1 MQHYPRQRLC
11 RHCRAATPA
20 TPTLTPIPLHHV
32 PRRSVAHAAKDN
44 GGVCTFPYCGCW
56 TDFNAPCLQVS
67 APVVSGDTYSFTISS
82 TCTAPMRHGCPQDLN
97 KVEFNTCEC
106 AAMAGARFRMSPNV
120 QCMLCPG
127 LATDAPSLAALTRCT
142 VASCRWSRVRASYT
156 WQGTTVPIPT
166 PTFDGNSRDILCSSD
181 IQVRRH
187 AKRACRLVAVALHS
201 TCASMYFREDFAGAH
216 RHSCPLCL
224 RPSLRC

>member
-11 RHCRAATPA
+11 RPCRAATPA

-120 QCMLCPG
+120 LCSACSV
-127 LATDAPSLAALTRCT
+127 LAWPLMRPPFLLVLAAQSLAA
-142 VASCRWSRVRASYT
+142 
-156 WQGTTVPIPT
+156 
-166 PTFDGNSRDILCSSD
+166 
-181 IQVRRH
+181 
-187 AKRACRLVAVALHS
+187 
-201 TCASMYFREDFAGAH
+201 AGAAFA
-216 RHSCPLCL
+216 RHTHGRAPPFPSPPPPSMATAATSCALPT
-224 RPSLRC
+224 SRCVATRNVLVDLWL